1 VAKSFVLKALKI
13 FGLEEMLKLSQTG
26 LSKQVSLK
34 RAAGEDLIVWNDA
47 VDSEPSPVQH
57 KEIKDNVLPFKKP
70 SSDSPSSF
78 EPMPDPNLVSSEAS
92 EAESTIQTTDFM
104 LWNRELTKDSGAAGL
119 KRGATKEYAKS
130 TEMYIVKTSTIDG
143 KEKIRFASTHGVLVN
158 KKQA

>member
-47 VDSEPSPVQH
+47 ADSEPTPSQH
-57 KEIKDNVLPFKKP
+57 NETKDNVLPFKKQ
-70 SSDSPSSF
+70 SF
-78 EPMPDPNLVSSEAS
+78 EPIPDPNLAPSEAS
-92 EAESTIQTTDFM
+92 DSASTIQTTDFM

-119 KRGATKEYAKS
+119 KKGATKEYAK
-130 TEMYIVKTSTIDG
+130 TTQMYIVKTSTIDG

>member
-1 VAKSFVLKALKI
+1 MAKSFVLKALKI

-47 VDSEPSPVQH
+47 VDSEPTPSQH
-57 KEIKDNVLPFKKP
+57 NETKDNVLPFKKQ
-70 SSDSPSSF
+70 SF
-78 EPMPDPNLVSSEAS
+78 EPIPDPNLAPSEAS
-92 EAESTIQTTDFM
+92 DSASTIQTTDFM

-119 KRGATKEYAKS
+119 KKGATKEYAK
-130 TEMYIVKTSTIDG
+130 TTQMYIVKTSTIDG

-158 KKQA
+158 KNQA